1 MKFIINIFFIAILN
15 TIIFSKEIKAQHV
28 QIIKGNIINNIDKNV
43 IYDVKIFIEGE
54 NYKKEILCLNGKYII
69 TLAPGNY
76 IIKFTKIGYTEKSLK
91 INLFTDLNQ
100 DVYLENDNILSD
112 VTVYS
117 KNSKV
122 KNTSAGIEKINIKD
136 LEKMPNFFGEQDI
149 LKSIVLQP
157 GVISTGDGSSSYY
170 VRGGSVDQNL
180 ILYDEATIYNPN
192 HILGFY
198 STFNNDIIKEAT
210 LYKGNM
216 PAQYGGRLSS
226 ILDIKTRE
234 GDNKKVK
241 ISGGIGNITSK
252 INFEGPL
259 KEGFSS
265 YLFSVR
271 KTHINYLLQLSDQY
285 KNNRINIYDLNFK
298 INNIIDSN
306 NKIFISGYLG
316 NDNIEI
322 GADLGI
328 NWSNRFMTIQWEKR
342 IKLNFKSTSTL
353 YTSNYTYNN
362 LFKTTSSNW
371 ILNSSI
377 KDYGIKQNLEYIK
390 NKNRINFGYN
400 SIYYIT
406 EPKTYL
412 QNLSNGFNN
421 NGKKGI
427 ENILYFNNDTKLNKK
442 ISLEYGFRFN
452 LYTFL
457 NDELLYD
464 FENNITQV
472 KTIEPN
478 NKNKNFFNIEPR
490 ISSRFD
496 MSKNKYLKFAVSR
509 NVQHLHLLNNAN
521 IYEQWIANSDKVLPE
536 IADQISLGLEKWS
549 KNNFYEFN
557 VDIYYKNLQNQID
570 FKESI
575 GFNSI
580 VNYENTIAYG
590 IGRSYGLEL
599 KILKHDDIFSGW
611 ISYSLSKSEKLIA
624 GINNNNWYNN
634 IQDRRHNISFLTMYK
649 INRKINISSVFI
661 YYSGSAITYP
671 IGRYTL
677 FDQNVFLYGQRNV
690 NRTPSYHRLDLSFN
704 YDNLS
709 KKKIKSKWNFTIYN
723 VYGRENPYRIN
734 FRQNPLNKNE
744 TMIVQTAL
752 FKWVPSINY
761 SFNF

>member
-15 TIIFSKEIKAQHV
+15 TIIFSKEVKAQHV
-28 QIIKGNIINNIDKNV
+28 QIIKGNIINNIDKNL
-43 IYDVKIFIEGE
+43 IYDVKIFIEGV

-76 IIKFTKIGYTEKSLK
+76 NIKFTKIGYTEKSLE

-100 DVYLENDNILSD
+100 DIYLENDNILSD

-306 NKIFISGYLG
+306 NKIIISGYLG

-342 IKLNFKSTSTL
+342 VKLNFKSTSTL
-353 YTSNYTYNN
+353 YTSNYNYNN
-362 LFKTTSSNW
+362 LFKTTNTNW

-490 ISSRFD
+490 ISTRYD
-496 MSKNKYLKFAVSR
+496 MGKNKYLKFAVSR

-549 KNNFYEFN
+549 KNNFYELN

-590 IGRSYGLEL
+590 IGKSYGLEL

-744 TMIVQTAL
+744 TMIIQTAL

>member
-1 MKFIINIFFIAILN
+1 MKFIINIFIITILN
-15 TIIFSKEIKAQHV
+15 TIIFSKEVKAQHV
-28 QIIKGNIINNIDKNV
+28 QIIKGNIINNIDKNI

-54 NYKKEILCLNGKYII
+54 NYKNEILCLNGKFII

-76 IIKFTKIGYTEKSLK
+76 NLKFTKIGYSEKSLK
-91 INLFTDLNQ
+91 INLFTDINQ

-112 VTVYS
+112 VTVYT

-259 KEGFSS
+259 KKGFSS

-306 NKIFISGYLG
+306 NKIIISGYLG

-322 GADLGI
+322 GTDLGI

-412 QNLSNGFNN
+412 QNLNNGFNN

-442 ISLEYGFRFN
+442 ILLEYGFRFN

-472 KTIEPN
+472 KTIESN

-496 MSKNKYLKFAVSR
+496 MGKNKYLKFAVSR

-536 IADQISLGLEKWS
+536 IADQVSLGLEKWS
-549 KNNFYEFN
+549 KNNFYELN

-611 ISYSLSKSEKLIA
+611 ISYGLSKSEKLIA
-624 GINNNNWYNN
+624 GINNNDWYNN
-634 IQDRRHNISFLTMYK
+634 IQDRRHSISFLTMYK

-734 FRQNPLNKNE
+734 FKQNPLNKNE

>member
-1 MKFIINIFFIAILN
+1 MKFIINILLIAILN
-15 TIIFSKEIKAQHV
+15 TIIFSKEVKAQHV
-28 QIIKGNIINNIDKNV
+28 QIIKGNIINNIDKNI

-54 NYKKEILCLNGKYII
+54 NYKNEILCLNGKFII

-76 IIKFTKIGYTEKSLK
+76 NLKFTKIGYSEKSLK
-91 INLFTDLNQ
+91 INLFTDINQ

-112 VTVYS
+112 VTVYT

-259 KEGFSS
+259 KKGFSS

-285 KNNRINIYDLNFK
+285 KNNKINIYDLNFK

-306 NKIFISGYLG
+306 NKIIISGYLG

-342 IKLNFKSTSTL
+342 VKLNFKSTSTL

-412 QNLSNGFNN
+412 QNLNNGFNN

-472 KTIEPN
+472 KTIESN
-478 NKNKNFFNIEPR
+478 NKNKNLFNIEPR

-496 MSKNKYLKFAVSR
+496 MGRNKYLKFAVSR

-549 KNNFYEFN
+549 KNNFYELN

-611 ISYSLSKSEKLIA
+611 ISYGLSKSEKLIT

-634 IQDRRHNISFLTMYK
+634 IQDRRHSISFLTMYK

-734 FRQNPLNKNE
+734 FKQNPLNKNE